1 MTKQNLLNGG
11 IVMWVIVA
19 YSKSGIT
26 MYEFD
31 SEQEAR
37 EKLREIQGCKIL
49 SEIAYFNDKNQ
60 KCLVI

>member
-1 MTKQNLLNGG
+1 
-11 IVMWVIVA
+11 MWVIVA

-37 EKLREIQGCKIL
+37 EKLREIQGYKIL
-49 SEIAYFNDKNQ
+49 SEIAYFNDNYQ
-60 KCLVI
+60 LSLVSK